1 MPVPRDASTS
11 PVPATGYFPKF
22 AHPIAKLPM
31 VASDPF
37 FSLTELSLQNLV
49 QSNRNSCRTN
59 TLQLSPW
66 QALVPCLVRSDNGHR
81 DWHGVCSP
89 MGWGMVMVAYP
100 DHRFLS
106 S

>member
-11 PVPATGYFPKF
+11 LVPATGYFLKF

-31 VASDPF
+31 IASDWF
-37 FSLTELSLQNLV
+37 FSLTELSLQNLA
-49 QSNRNSCRTN
+49 QINRNSCHTN
-59 TLQLSPW
+59 TLQLSLL